1 MLPAHLA
8 ENIRQQVLYYLQS
21 TFDFHDKGVERAFER
36 FLEDPETGVF
46 KGPWVHLRRPFRPA
60 PPDIALPFDI
70 SCPIPAVPP
79 SVAGLGAPVQQGS
92 SAPADGHH
100 HRYWIGKDRVFSL
113 SDSGPLP
120 SYPAAGTERHQ
131 GHHPLSHECP
141 GCRPGEALCQ
151 GDLG

>member
-70 SCPIPAVPP
+70 DVPFKPFLHQWRAWERLSSRNHQPQPTVITTGTGSGKTECFLYPI
-79 SVAGLGAPVQQGS
+79 LDHCRRTRQQGQKGIK
-92 SAPADGHH
+92 AIILYPMNALAADQEK
-100 HRYWIGKDRVFSL
+100 RFAR
-113 SDSGPLP
+113 
-120 SYPAAGTERHQ
+120 
-131 GHHPLSHECP
+131 
-141 GCRPGEALCQ
+141 
-151 GDLG
+151 